1 MGMVIGTAGRKDS
14 TVRRNVGQREIGRE
28 KRDLEAGS
36 RTGKRREKRDGI
48 RVQRSADMGR

>member
-1 MGMVIGTAGRKDS
+1 MGMVIGTTGRKDS